1 MIRLP
6 RIGMTAAALL
16 IGPIAARAQ
25 TPGTAS
31 PEPGARSPAIHENQP
46 NGERGGTTGSAP
58 RQQRELSRDSPARPD
73 GDTDRAPPSKLQPG
87 VLPTPQN
94 PKAQ

>member
-16 IGPIAARAQ
+16 IGLIAARAQ
-25 TPGTAS
+25 TPGTVS
-31 PEPGARSPAIHENQP
+31 PEPGARSPAINETQP
-46 NGERGGTTGSAP
+46 NGEQGGTTGSAP

-73 GDTDRAPPSKLQPG
+73 GETDRAPPSKLRPG
-87 VLPTPQN
+87 ELPTPQN